1 MKKETVSIGAQ
12 FIKELLKEPEILKAL
27 EPFFANIGARIAE
40 QTADRIQS
48 HHSNALLPQKDAVVP
63 VSDCCKML
71 KISKPTFKK
80 HFLDNGKLKLV
91 PAPANADKRAQ
102 YVSAKEF
109 QKVIKAVPMQVV
121 RLNKAA
127 A

>member
-1 MKKETVSIGAQ
+1 MRKETVSIGAQ
-12 FIKELLKEPEILKAL
+12 FVKELLKEPEILEAL
-27 EPFFANIGARIAE
+27 APFFSAIGTRIAE

-48 HHSNALLPQKDAVVP
+48 HHSHALLPQKDAVVP

-71 KISKPTFKK
+71 KCSKPTFKK
-80 HFLDNGKLKLV
+80 HFLDTGKLHLV

-109 QKVIKAVPMQVV
+109 QKIIKAVPMQVV
-121 RLNKAA
+121 RINKAA
-127 A
+127 